1 MFFKMSRKG
10 RYHREKNLTNQDFV
24 TGRETDRYIVLSL
37 ADGISACKYAR
48 KGAKIA
54 CNTAEEML
62 LNHGERFFYIESYDA
77 INCILSKIRHEIE
90 KEAKHD
96 IEQYSCTLICILYD
110 KQTHKIFYFSFGD
123 SLIMAIEKD
132 RCKILA
138 QPYDSRN
145 GIPSITSRFAENIA
159 HAGVTDA
166 NFESLMLCSDGA
178 WNLMYKKGSLNT
190 EIKKILIN
198 KNFNALKSFLKEK
211 NGFDDCSFIAVNLSE
226 FQEDTKNARK
236 NYNKQEKLPS
246 DRRRYNTYL

>member
-24 TGRETDRYIVLSL
+24 TGRETDRFIVLSL
-37 ADGISACKYAR
+37 ADGISSCKYAR

-62 LNHGERFFYIESYDA
+62 LNHGERFFSIESYDA

-138 QPYDSRN
+138 QPFDSRN

-178 WNLMYKKGSLNT
+178 WNLMYKKGSLDT

-226 FQEDTKNARK
+226 QEESHNARPK
-236 NYNKQEKLPS
+236 KHQQEKLPS

>member
-1 MFFKMSRKG
+1 MFFKMSKKG

-24 TGRETDRYIVLSL
+24 TGRETDRFIVLSL

-48 KGAKIA
+48 NGAKIA

-62 LNHGERFFYIESYDA
+62 LNHGERFFSIGYDA
-77 INCILSKIRHEIE
+77 VHCILSKIKNEIE
-90 KEAKHD
+90 KQAKHD

-138 QPYDSRN
+138 QPFDSRN

-178 WNLMYKKGSLNT
+178 WNLMYKRGSIDT

-198 KNFNALKSFLKEK
+198 KDFNALKSFLKEK

-226 FQEDTKNARK
+226 QEESHNARPK
-236 NYNKQEKLPS
+236 KHQQEKLPS
-246 DRRRYNTYL
+246 DRRRYNIYL